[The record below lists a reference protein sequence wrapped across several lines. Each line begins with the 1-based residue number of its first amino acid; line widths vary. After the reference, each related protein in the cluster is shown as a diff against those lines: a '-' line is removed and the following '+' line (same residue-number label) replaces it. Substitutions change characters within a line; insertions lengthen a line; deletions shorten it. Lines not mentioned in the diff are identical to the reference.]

1 MNRYLRVA
9 LLVLALVVVV
19 AGTALAN
26 RGKADEHRSPNAA
39 SHEPETSA
47 AEKAGT
53 ETSSDAISSKLLDR
67 IVASLADQGI
77 TTDAD
82 TVRTWAEKVGVGG
95 AVRLLTWADAS
106 GKTPAEIQEISKTIT
121 KHWLRQ
127 NIFGDLTFPHG
138 GFLAGLCIYLVYL
151 GLRGFEA
158 VCRKGRAAD
167 GLVVRFGLMGA
178 AAVAA
183 HCPRA

>member
-1 MNRYLRVA
+1 MNRYLRIA

-26 RGKADEHRSPNAA
+26 RGKADEHRSQLAA

-47 AEKAGT
+47 AEKADT
-53 ETSSDAISSKLLDR
+53 ESSSDAISSKLLDR

-82 TVRTWAEKVGVGG
+82 TVRTWAEKYGVGG

-106 GKTPAEIQEISKTIT
+106 GKSPSELADMRDSGMGWGAIAHKLMDEDSSLHLSAGIGKIMSNG
-121 KHWLRQ
+121 HA
-127 NIFGDLTFPHG
+127 HG
-138 GFLAGLCIYLVYL
+138 G
-151 GLRGFEA
+151 
-158 VCRKGRAAD
+158 
-167 GLVVRFGLMGA
+167 GA
-178 AAVAA
+178 
-183 HCPRA
+183 P

>member
-9 LLVLALVVVV
+9 LAVLALVIVV

-26 RGKADEHRSPNAA
+26 RGKADEHRSPLAA

-47 AEKAGT
+47 AEKADT
-53 ETSSDAISSKLLDR
+53 ESSSDAISNKLLDR

-82 TVRTWAEKVGVGG
+82 TLRTWAEKYGVGG

-106 GKTPAEIQEISKTIT
+106 GKSSSE
-121 KHWLRQ
+121 
-127 NIFGDLTFPHG
+127 
-138 GFLAGLCIYLVYL
+138 LAGMRDSGMGWGAI
-151 GLRGFEA
+151 A
-158 VCRKGRAAD
+158 HK
-167 GLVVRFGLMGA
+167 LMDEDSSLHLSAGIG
-178 AAVAA
+178 
-183 HCPRA
+183 

>member
-9 LLVLALVVVV
+9 LGVLALVILV

-47 AEKAGT
+47 AEKANT
-53 ETSSDAISSKLLDR
+53 DSNTDAISSKLLDR

-82 TVRTWAEKVGVGG
+82 TVRTWAEKYGVGG

-106 GKTPAEIQEISKTIT
+106 GKTPAELAAMFDSGMGWGAIAHKLMDADSSLNLSPGIGKIMSNG
-121 KHWLRQ
+121 HA
-127 NIFGDLTFPHG
+127 HG
-138 GFLAGLCIYLVYL
+138 AG
-151 GLRGFEA
+151 A
-158 VCRKGRAAD
+158 K
-167 GLVVRFGLMGA
+167 
-178 AAVAA
+178 
-183 HCPRA
+183 

>member
-9 LLVLALVVVV
+9 LGVLALVIVV

-26 RGKADEHRSPNAA
+26 RGKADEHHSPTAA

-47 AEKAGT
+47 AEKADT

-82 TVRTWAEKVGVGG
+82 TVRTWAEKYGVGG
-95 AVRLLTWADAS
+95 AVRLLTWADAT
-106 GKTPAEIQEISKTIT
+106 GKTPAELAAMFDSGTGWGAIAHKLMDEDSSLHLSAGIGKIMSNG
-121 KHWLRQ
+121 HA
-127 NIFGDLTFPHG
+127 HG
-138 GFLAGLCIYLVYL
+138 G
-151 GLRGFEA
+151 
-158 VCRKGRAAD
+158 
-167 GLVVRFGLMGA
+167 GA
-178 AAVAA
+178 
-183 HCPRA
+183 P

>member
-106 GKTPAEIQEISKTIT
+106 GKTPAEIAAMFDSGMGWGAIAHK
-121 KHWLRQ
+121 
-127 NIFGDLTFPHG
+127 LTDADSSLHLSPGIGRIMSNGHAHG
-138 GFLAGLCIYLVYL
+138 G
-151 GLRGFEA
+151 
-158 VCRKGRAAD
+158 
-167 GLVVRFGLMGA
+167 GA
-178 AAVAA
+178 
-183 HCPRA
+183 P